1 MAIKKN
7 RMQSNEER
15 NSKIEQMGL
24 AELKQYLCMKN
35 YQNPEKCKD
44 CPGVKTCKAGQRA
57 VLLLNERE
65 VQQMTESSGRK
76 GKTPEQ
82 MREIARKK
90 FMVAAAQENPIEYV
104 MKVNG
109 NSRNAARESLKNW
122 ATKFP
127 YIAEQSDF
135 WNKLAGC
142 CQKKLGHFRDKPHKN
157 TLDAIER
164 FKEALAQKDP
174 ITFVME
180 KYGWDRKKAS
190 HNFYQWKSRYG
201 TVKEEPKMEQDE
213 VSVEEFLNGIESEVV
228 DAVGEMQAEEPS
240 EQVKEVNA
248 KEPVQLEVKVVGS
261 PDFYGEL
268 NVKYFELKNER
279 DSLKARITWIER
291 AMDALAITAKVFEPD
306 KELGH
311 LT

>member
-15 NSKIEQMGL
+15 NNKIEQMGL
-24 AELKQYLCMKN
+24 DELKQYLCMKN
-35 YQNPEKCKD
+35 YQNPERCKD

-57 VLLLNERE
+57 TLLLNERE
-65 VQQMTESSGRK
+65 VQQMTENSGRK

-90 FMVAAAQENPIEYV
+90 FIVAAAQDDPIEYV
-104 MKVNG
+104 MKMDG
-109 NSRNAARESLKNW
+109 NSRNAAREKLKSW
-122 ATKFP
+122 ANKFP
-127 YIAEQSDF
+127 DITEQYDF
-135 WNKLAGC
+135 W
-142 CQKKLGHFRDKPHKN
+142 HKN

-174 ITFVME
+174 IAFVME

-213 VSVEEFLNGIESEVV
+213 VSVEEFLKEVSTEV
-228 DAVGEMQAEEPS
+228 EEAVGTVQAEEIVEKANETADCTV
-240 EQVKEVNA
+240 EQP
-248 KEPVQLEVKVVGS
+248 PVIATDKN
-261 PDFYGEL
+261 FFGEL
-268 NVKYFELKNER
+268 FGKYSELMEER
-279 DSLKARITWIER
+279 NALYERIAWIDKAI
-291 AMDALAITAKVFEPD
+291 DALVTTAKVFEPD
-306 KELGH
+306 KELGYI
-311 LT
+311 T

>member
-15 NSKIEQMGL
+15 NNKIEQMGL
-24 AELKQYLCMKN
+24 DELKQYLCMKN

-44 CPGVKTCKAGQRA
+44 CHGVKTCKAGQRA

-76 GKTPEQ
+76 GKTSEQ

-90 FMVAAAQENPIEYV
+90 FIVAAAQDDPIEYV
-104 MKVNG
+104 MKMDG
-109 NSRNAARESLKNW
+109 NNRNAAREKLKSW
-122 ATKFP
+122 ANKFP
-127 YIAEQSDF
+127 DITEQYDF
-135 WNKLAGC
+135 WNKLAGV

-164 FKEALAQKDP
+164 YKEALVHKDP
-174 ITFVME
+174 VAFVMK

-201 TVKEEPKMEQDE
+201 TVKEEPKVEQDE
-213 VSVEEFLNGIESEVV
+213 VSVEEFLKEVSTE
-228 DAVGEMQAEEPS
+228 DEEAVGTVQEEEIVEKANETADCTV
-240 EQVKEVNA
+240 EQP
-248 KEPVQLEVKVVGS
+248 PVIATDKN
-261 PDFYGEL
+261 FFGEL
-268 NVKYFELKNER
+268 FGKYSELMEER
-279 DSLKARITWIER
+279 NALYERIAWIDKAI
-291 AMDALAITAKVFEPD
+291 DALVTTAKVFEPD

-311 LT
+311 IT